1 MQRTTVTRLDL
12 TSVSDREDI
21 AAAFGP
27 RAAWRANILQLR
39 KRIPLVTD
47 RRRKLL
53 LELELLSAENQLRL
67 LDAPNQGE

>member
-27 RAAWRANILQLR
+27 HAAWRATILQLR

-67 LDAPNQGE
+67 LDAHN